1 MPSAKSL
8 PKIRFRI
15 GPRPVRGGL
24 EVKLGKYRRL
34 RLLATGK
41 VRRFIKATIQ
51 QKRTLELVAA
61 SRRGQCTRCGACCM
75 ILLRCPFLER
85 TRDHQYRCKIYGRH
99 FAQCKLFPMEPRDLA
114 EIDTECG
121 YFFIDSEGRGK
132 N

>member
-8 PKIRFRI
+8 PIDSGSGR
-15 GPRPVRGGL
+15 GQCPGGL
-24 EVKLGKYRRL
+24 EFKLGKYRRL

-114 EIDTECG
+114 EIDAECG